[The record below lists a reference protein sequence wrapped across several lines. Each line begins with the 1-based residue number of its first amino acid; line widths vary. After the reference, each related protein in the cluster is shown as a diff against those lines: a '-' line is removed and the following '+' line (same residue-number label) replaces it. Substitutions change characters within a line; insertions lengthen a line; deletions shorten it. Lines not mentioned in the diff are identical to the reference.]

1 MMMIIFCVPICLLC
15 SYLAYLCYRKAY
27 YRQTF
32 VLALFAAVL
41 LLFTLGFAGASYYAW
56 LETKVETASL

>member
-1 MMMIIFCVPICLLC
+1 MMIIFSIPLCLLF

-32 VLALFAAVL
+32 VLALFAVFL
-41 LLFTLGFAGASYYAW
+41 LLFTLGFAGVSYYAW